1 MGEDIRAL
9 RTRIKSVDSTLHLTN
24 AMGLVASSKI
34 RRASIA
40 ATAAE
45 EYSELMTETL
55 KSLAASPICRDSIY
69 SKEGTG
75 PVRVIVI
82 AGDRGLAGGYNSAV
96 FKKAAEYYGN
106 GCEIIPIGRRA
117 CDKYK
122 KLSVSAEKFS
132 GADSGKLAAELCED
146 FKNGKMSRLVIIGT
160 KYVSMLENEV
170 YAEEILPIKPPRDAH
185 PFNAEAE
192 PDERTV
198 LEQVIGEYLTG
209 AITAA
214 VKEGFL
220 CELAARRTA
229 MDNAGKNAT
238 AMIDDLTLRYN
249 RARQSAITQEITEI
263 VAGGDA

>member
-34 RRASIA
+34 RRASTA
-40 ATAAE
+40 ATAAG
-45 EYSELMTETL
+45 EYAELISETL

-69 SKEGTG
+69 GKEGSGTAK
-75 PVRVIVI
+75 VIVI
-82 AGDRGLAGGYNSAV
+82 AGDRGLAGGYNSAI
-96 FKKAAEYYGN
+96 FKKAAEYCGSD
-106 GCEIIPIGRRA
+106 CEIIPIGKRA
-117 CDKYK
+117 CEKYK
-122 KLSVSAEKFS
+122 KPIRSAENFS
-132 GADSGKLAAELCED
+132 AAESGKLAAELCED
-146 FKNGKMSRLVIIGT
+146 FKSGKMSRLVIIGT
-160 KYVSMLENEV
+160 KYVSMLRNEV
-170 YAEEILPIKPPRDAH
+170 FAEEILPIKPPENAC

-192 PDERTV
+192 PDEKTV

-209 AITAA
+209 VISAA
-214 VKEGFL
+214 VKESFL
-220 CELAARRTA
+220 CELASRRTA

-249 RARQSAITQEITEI
+249 RARQGAITQEITEI

>member
-34 RRASIA
+34 RRASTA

-45 EYSELMTETL
+45 EYSSLMTETL
-55 KSLAASPICRDSIY
+55 KSLAASPICRDSVY
-69 SKEGTG
+69 SKEGAG
-75 PVRVIVI
+75 PVKVIVI

-96 FKKAAEYYGN
+96 FKKAAEYE
-106 GCEIIPIGRRA
+106 GCEVIPIGKRA

-122 KLSVSAEKFS
+122 KASVSAEKFS
-132 GADSGKLAAELCED
+132 AADSGKLAAGLCED
-146 FKNGKMSRLVIIGT
+146 FKSGKMSRLVIIGT
-160 KYVSMLENEV
+160 KYVSMLENQV
-170 YAEEILPIKPPRDAH
+170 YAEEILPIKPPENAR

-192 PDERTV
+192 PDEKTV

-214 VKEGFL
+214 VKESFL

>member
-9 RTRIKSVDSTLHLTN
+9 RTRIKSVNSTLHLTN

-45 EYSELMTETL
+45 DYSELMTETL
-55 KSLAASPICRDSIY
+55 KSLAASPICRDSVY

-75 PVRVIVI
+75 SVRVIVI

-96 FKKAAEYYGN
+96 FKKAAEYS
-106 GCEIIPIGRRA
+106 GCEIIPIGKRA

-122 KLSVSAEKFS
+122 KPPVSAEKFS
-132 GADSGKLAAELCED
+132 GADSGKLAARLCED
-146 FKNGKMSRLVIIGT
+146 FKNGKMSRLVVIGT
-160 KYVSMLENEV
+160 KYVSMLENRV
-170 YAEEILPIKPPRDAH
+170 YAEEILPIKPPENAR

-192 PDERTV
+192 PDEKTV

-209 AITAA
+209 VINSA